1 METCPPPSVISLP
14 DFITLC
20 SCYKI
25 PYLSPL
31 LYNDEV
37 FLTLKC
43 ECKKIKD
50 FKLSDYLIENK
61 NIYNSMEKCNNCEK
75 KITNYYCLECKQ
87 FLCEDCCMVNH
98 NKHYKDIIDIS
109 NFNSICFEHKKK
121 FIFFCQQC
129 KKNICSDCDHNNH
142 NILQFQQFPEEFILK
157 IKRQIDE
164 SKRYLEELNNSIR
177 ELNNKLKRIYN
188 LYSAQCEFLNHLFI
202 LYDNFIQ
209 RNQNNY
215 HMQKNLFKFYNI
227 IYDRYPKINIILNKT
242 KKLFKLLDNSYT
254 NISNI
259 KTKYTIKHIELL
271 SNGKLGYC
279 CENSRILNILQIHNL
294 QIKKKYFQTTK
305 NINYFKELKN
315 KNIIVLYYDKSMEII
330 SIENDPYVIIQT
342 FQSDLL
348 LIQKII
354 ELKKVLLSFTSNN
367 EIQIWEKKNEKYD
380 YNTSLSFNEKSNSHK
395 FDVFKINEKKFVIS
409 IQNTNTLIFFNE
421 KCEKIGE
428 LSNISIWI
436 GQNMCMLNNDI
447 LCYGGNSNKG
457 FYLININVYQIVNV
471 IKGPTLIY
479 SVIKSNYGIVFASV
493 LEKNINKI
501 NQYKFNNNN
510 LILLSSWKNESQYF
524 IFYLAD
530 LKKGFNAY
538 GDVDTTIKIIA
549 NF

>member
-1 METCPPPSVISLP
+1 MENCPPPSILYLK
-14 DFITLC
+14 DFITYC
-20 SCYKI
+20 FCNKI

-31 LYNDEV
+31 LYKDEV

-43 ECKKIKD
+43 ECSNKKE
-50 FKLSDYLIENK
+50 FKLSEYLEENK
-61 NIYNSMEKCNNCEK
+61 KYCNNMEKCNICKKEK
-75 KITNYYCLECKQ
+75 TNYYCKEYKK
-87 FLCEDCCMVNH
+87 FLCNDCKVNQNIH
-98 NKHYKDIIDIS
+98 NNDIIIIS
-109 NFNSICFEHKKK
+109 NLNSICFEYKKK
-121 FIFFCQQC
+121 FIWFCKQC
-129 KKNICSDCDHNNH
+129 KKNICNNCDHNDH
-142 NILQFQQFPEEFILK
+142 NVLPIQKFPEEYILK
-157 IKRQIDE
+157 LQKTIEERQELLNKFKNIIDE
-164 SKRYLEELNNSIR
+164 LNHKLNEL
-177 ELNNKLKRIYN
+177 YN
-188 LYSAQCEFLNHLFI
+188 LYNTQLQFLNG
-202 LYDNFIQ
+202 LYQIYDYFTQTHQCNF
-209 RNQNNY
+209 
-215 HMQKNLFKFYNI
+215 HMQKNLFKFYEI
-227 IYDRYPKINIILNKT
+227 VYDRYPKINIILKET
-242 KKLFKLLDNSYT
+242 KKLIELLDKPYKI
-254 NISNI
+254 ISNI
-259 KTKYTIKHIELL
+259 KTKEKIKHIELL
-271 SNGKLGYC
+271 NNGKLAYC
-279 CENSRILNILQIHNL
+279 CENDRILHIFQKNDFK
-294 QIKKKYFQTTK
+294 IKEFHTKK
-305 NINYFKELKN
+305 NINYFTELKN
-315 KNIIVLYYDKSMEII
+315 KNILILYYDKSMEII
-330 SIENDPYVIIQT
+330 SIENEVYEIIQT

-409 IQNTNTLIFFNE
+409 IQNTNTLLFFNE